1 MFGRREIKKKRGR
14 DGVYREM
21 NGTEGGG
28 DEGGWGGIL
37 FERSSEKA
45 SIGPLK
51 TMLLS
56 IHPKPCVTKY
66 CTVMLEAEM

>member
-1 MFGRREIKKKRGR
+1 MAYGTEGGWGRMG
-14 DGVYREM
+14 M
-21 NGTEGGG
+21 GTEGGG